1 MQETLIDLQKA
12 LMADK
17 EAQEKVRSIIRE
29 VTDALTEKGYT
40 PLIQFVGYILSGDPT
55 YITAFKGARS
65 LIGKVER
72 DVLLEEFIRFYL
84 QNNAAK

>member
-1 MQETLIDLQKA
+1 
-12 LMADK
+12 MADK